1 MRAAIYARFSSDLQ
15 DARSI
20 TDQVS
25 MARKYADTRGFKMMG
40 VYEDAAISG
49 ASVINRPGLQR
60 LLADAAA
67 GKMQVLVTESL
78 DRLSRSQADIAALYE
93 RLNFLGVRIETLADG
108 HVSEIHVG
116 LKGTMAALFLKD
128 LAQKTKRGQMGR
140 VKAGRIPGGRSYGYD
155 VVPSGDDRGRRMI
168 NSVEADIVRRIY
180 AEYVSGK
187 GTLSI
192 VKDLNREGVPGPS
205 GGAWNLSS
213 VVGSPKRRNGLLNNE
228 LYRGT
233 IAYNRQRFVKDPST
247 GKRVSRPNPES
258 EWQRQDVPEL
268 RIVEEDVWQRAQRLR
283 ESRGGP
289 QIHKQRRP
297 QRLLSGLVYCGCCG
311 AKYNI
316 ATKDFL
322 RCSAKTNNGT
332 CEGSRLVRMTE
343 VEQRVLSSILEHVL
357 TDEMFEHAAAAYRE
371 EFARAQGDRDGM
383 RIRLESER
391 AEVQKKF
398 DRLMRLVEDGHAD
411 PAVAGPRLNELAA
424 KKREIAG
431 ELALRP
437 DDAPKIPTGKGA
449 ESYRKQ
455 VEGLRLKA
463 LDGSD
468 QEREATDIVRR
479 LVQRVVVLPRED
491 DEPQALEI
499 DAGSFPVRTPAV
511 QDCNYGC
518 GGVQPVNNVVHVF
531 PARPSAPCFVVR
543 PSRDFALAA

>member
-25 MARKYADTRGFKMMG
+25 LARRYAESRGLKTIG

-60 LLADAAA
+60 LLTDAAA
-67 GKMQVLVTESL
+67 GRVQVLVTESL

-93 RLNFLGVRIETLADG
+93 RLSFLGVRIETLADG

-155 VVPSGDDRGRRMI
+155 VVPSGEDRGRRVI
-168 NSVEADIVRRIY
+168 NPREADIVRRIY
-180 AEYVSGK
+180 AEYVAGK
-187 GTLSI
+187 GTLAI
-192 VKDLNREGVPGPS
+192 VKDLNREGEPGPT

-233 IAYNRQRFVKDPST
+233 IVYNRQRFIKDPAT

-268 RIVEEDVWQRAQRLR
+268 RIVDEDVWQGAQRLR

-289 QIHKQRRP
+289 QIHKQRGP

-322 RCSAKTNNGT
+322 RCSAKTNSGT
-332 CEGSRLVRMTE
+332 CDGSRLVRMTE
-343 VEQRVLSSILEHVL
+343 VEQRVLSSLERHLL
-357 TDEMFEHAAAAYRE
+357 TDEMFDAAVSAYRD
-371 EFARAQGDRDGM
+371 EFMRAQGDRDSM
-383 RIRLESER
+383 RLRLESEL
-391 AEVQKKF
+391 ADIQKKF

-411 PAVAGPRLNELAA
+411 PGVAGPRLNELAA

-437 DDAPKIPTGKGA
+437 GDAPTIPVGNGA
-449 ESYRKQ
+449 DGYRKQ
-455 VEGLRLKA
+455 VEGLRLKS
-463 LDGSD
+463 LTSSD
-468 QEREATDIVRR
+468 EEREAAQLVRG
-479 LVQRVVVLPRED
+479 LVRRVVVLPRESN
-491 DEPQALEI
+491 EAQALEI
-499 DAGSFPVRTPAV
+499 EAGSSPIRTPADR
-511 QDCNYGC
+511 DCNYGC
-518 GGVQPVNNVVHVF
+518 GD
-531 PARPSAPCFVVR
+531 RI
-543 PSRDFALAA
+543 